1 MTADEVAARLRARL
15 TAGGYV
21 PGERLGNERTL
32 AAELGVPRG
41 VLRAALDRLTA
52 LGLVRRTIG
61 RAGGVIASDGRIER
75 HLNTT
80 ESLPEIARYQGV
92 QVDTRVL
99 HAVLGL
105 ADAAEARRLGLPE
118 GAPVHRILR
127 LRLADGRPLS
137 LEASCLPADLFPGL
151 DREDLSMLYRTLR
164 ERYGIGPVFS
174 DETLEVVCADRE
186 QARHLAVPPGSALL
200 HVRRVA
206 AGSTGRP
213 IELGQ
218 EWFVADRMR
227 FHLRTYG
234 YVTPGRPTRPP
245 HPAAPPSAARPR
257 PGTAH
262 TATRRTTTVPT
273 AARPTTTVPTA
284 NRLTT
289 NRLTTALLTAT
300 VPTAPRFTASLG
312 GQS

>member
-1 MTADEVAARLRARL
+1 MTADEVVARLRTRL

-21 PGERLGNERTL
+21 PGERLGDERTL

-99 HAVLGL
+99 HTELGL
-105 ADAAEARRLGLPE
+105 ADPAESRRLTLPE
-118 GAPVHRILR
+118 GAAVHRILR

-151 DREDLSMLYRTLR
+151 DREDLSSLYRTLR
-164 ERYGIGPVFS
+164 ERYGIAPVFS
-174 DETLEVVCADRE
+174 DETLEVVRADQD
-186 QARHLAVPPGSALL
+186 QAHHLTVPAGAALL
-200 HVRRVA
+200 HVQRVA

-227 FHLRTYG
+227 FHLRKYG
-234 YVTPGRPTRPP
+234 YVKPGRPDPCPPPTGASRFAAPLLTAPPLTAPRPTRP
-245 HPAAPPSAARPR
+245 
-257 PGTAH
+257 
-262 TATRRTTTVPT
+262 
-273 AARPTTTVPTA
+273 
-284 NRLTT
+284 
-289 NRLTTALLTAT
+289 
-300 VPTAPRFTASLG
+300 RFTAPLLITSLG

>member
-1 MTADEVAARLRARL
+1 MTPDQVVARLRARL
-15 TAGGYV
+15 AAGGYV
-21 PGERLGNERTL
+21 PGERLGDERTL

-41 VLRAALDRLTA
+41 ALRTALDRLTG

-105 ADAAEARRLGLPE
+105 ADPAEARRLALAE
-118 GAPVHRILR
+118 GAAVHRILR

-151 DREDLSMLYRTLR
+151 DREDLSSLYRTLR

-174 DETLEVVCADRE
+174 DETLEVVHADRE
-186 QARHLAVPPGSALL
+186 QARHLSVAPGAALL
-200 HVRRVA
+200 HVQRVA
-206 AGSTGRP
+206 AGSAGRP

-227 FHLRTYG
+227 FHLRKYG
-234 YVTPGRPTRPP
+234 YVKPGRVAPPP
-245 HPAAPPSAARPR
+245 HPTTPPRTAPLLATPLL
-257 PGTAH
+257 TA
-262 TATRRTTTVPT
+262 
-273 AARPTTTVPTA
+273 
-284 NRLTT
+284 
-289 NRLTTALLTAT
+289 ALLTA
-300 VPTAPRFTASLG
+300 AGYTASLG